1 MKKFLIASGVAVLAF
16 ASVAGAQSFNAN
28 LTVGSTGADVVALQ
42 TALMNAGF
50 NIPAIA
56 SGAASKGYFGSQTQS
71 AVKLY
76 QASKGIINTGFVG
89 PLTRAALNG
98 GSVVAGCPVGQ
109 VCTPVNPVSTVCP
122 VGFVCTPVGGGTP
135 VIGTSGLSGGAGDIT
150 VGITATDVEDEILT
164 GTTEKVLGLR
174 VEASG
179 SDVKV
184 TNVRVKF
191 TAAVNSSASDR
202 LTNYADEVIIYAD
215 GQKVGSLNT
224 SSFIR
229 DSSGIYSATI
239 PVSHIVR
246 MGSGNRVIFHVGVRA
261 VSSIDT
267 DDKGSTNDWT
277 ALFVSMRYEDATGVV
292 LTNSETGLS
301 NSGIYVDRASSSSEV
316 KFRMAEASGNPKTA
330 NVKVSGSATTN
341 VVLAV
346 FTLGAEGSDMYFDQ
360 LRASTTISGAT
371 NVSSIASDFYL
382 MKGSSAIAE
391 VAADAGTSQ
400 ALTFSLADTEKISKN
415 EVVTYSIVAKVK
427 SIAATSGSSSAF
439 DQGDSIT
446 ASTSVSVW
454 NIDAKAQSDGKSVTE
469 RAGSV
474 TTYTQTFYTE
484 GIAIT
489 KISEGFTILPN
500 DTAANVAG
508 EFKVTLKVTNF
519 GSNDVYIPL
528 NSLASTTAGAT
539 SDNSTKGINFY
550 VTDGTTATTSTV
562 ADATVLTGTV
572 SKGAGGVEKTNS
584 VLISGG
590 QSAEFVLTTSFNP
603 APAYTGTRQYR
614 IQIGSVGHAATDVA
628 AATTLI
634 ATTPLVDFRTSYQ
647 TIQN

>member
-16 ASVAGAQSFNAN
+16 TSIAAAQSFNAN
-28 LTVGSTGADVVALQ
+28 LMVGSTGADVVALQ
-42 TALMNAGF
+42 TALMNAGHS
-50 NIPAIA
+50 IPAISA
-56 SGAASKGYFGSQTQS
+56 GTPKGYFGSQTRT
-71 AVKLY
+71 AVMAY
-76 QASKGIINTGFVG
+76 QASRGIPNTGFVG
-89 PLTRAALNG
+89 PLTRAALNAG
-98 GSVVAGCPVGQ
+98 GGVAGCPAGQ
-109 VCTPVNPVSTVCP
+109 VCTPVTPVSTSCP
-122 VGFVCTPVGGGTP
+122 VGFICTPVGGGAPTT
-135 VIGTSGLSGGAGDIT
+135 GTGGLAGGAGDIS
-150 VGITATDVEDEILT
+150 VSQTATDVDDEVLT
-164 GTTEKVLGLR
+164 GDTENVLGLR

-179 SDVKV
+179 SDVRV

-191 TAAVNSSASDR
+191 TAAVDSSASDR
-202 LTNYADEVIIYAD
+202 LTSYADEVIIYAD

-229 DSSGIYSATI
+229 DSSGVYSASI

-246 MGSGNRVIFHVGVRA
+246 MGSGNRVIFHVGLKA
-261 VSSIDT
+261 VSSIDS
-267 DDKGSTNDWT
+267 DDDGSTNDWT
-277 ALFVSMRYEDATGVV
+277 ALFVSMRYEDATGVI
-292 LTNSETGLS
+292 LTDSTASLS
-301 NSGIYVDRASSSSEV
+301 NSGIYVSRVSASSEV
-316 KFRMAEASGNPKTA
+316 KLRMSEASGNPTTA
-330 NVKVSGSATTN
+330 NVKVSESGTTN

-346 FTLGAEGSDMYFDQ
+346 FTLRAEGTDMYFDQ

-371 NVSSIASDFYL
+371 NVSDIASDFYL
-382 MKGSSAIAE
+382 MRGSSAISE
-391 VAADAGTSQ
+391 VAATTGTSQ
-400 ALTFSLADTEKISKN
+400 ALTFSLADTEELSAD
-415 EVVTYSIVAKVK
+415 ETETYSIVAKVK
-427 SIAATSGSSSAF
+427 SIAATSGSGSAF

-454 NIDAKAQSDGKSVTE
+454 NIDAKAESDGKSVTE
-469 RAGSV
+469 RSGSV
-474 TTYTQTFYTE
+474 TTYTQTLYTE

-489 KISEGFTILPN
+489 KVGEGFTLLPN

-508 EFKVTLKVTNF
+508 EFKVTLKITNF

-572 SKGAGGVEKTNS
+572 SKGTGGVEKTNS

-634 ATTPLVDFRTSYQ
+634 ATTPLTDFRTSYQ
-647 TIQN
+647 TVQN